1 MIFALLQAAA
11 EVPAL
16 DFAQLGAQLITALVV
31 PLTVVIVWLVRKAIP
46 KIPRALLPFLAL
58 GGGPAI
64 NALLSAISGVESQSV
79 IVGALLGA
87 AAVWLREAWST
98 VKEHGLKS

>member
-1 MIFALLQAAA
+1 MLFVLLQAAA
-11 EVPAL
+11 EAAM
-16 DFAQLGAQLITALVV
+16 DWAQLGADVITALVV
-31 PLTVVIVWLVRKAIP
+31 PLTVVVVWAVRKAIP
-46 KIPRALLPFLAL
+46 KIPRAVLPFLAL
-58 GGGPAI
+58 AGGPAI
-64 NALLSAISGVESQSV
+64 NAILSAISGVESQGV